1 MVCLFYNI
9 SIYIKITYSFMHSYI
24 HPVTIVLFWWLHVC
38 VCVWV
43 CVCVHVCVCVCVCV
57 CNHADFVFSV
67 FKQTAWCYDD
77 LLYLPHSFLRF
88 MTSASL
94 APFCQKKKKKAMS
107 KLITWSSFIYY
118 TVICWHMQAQLLL
131 HLAWQHDRHLMDER
145 FYNVFYSSKYC
156 TGLY

>member
-9 SIYIKITYSFMHSYI
+9 SIYTMITYSFMHYYV
-24 HPVTIVLFWWLHVC
+24 HPVTIVLFWWLN
-38 VCVWV
+38 
-43 CVCVHVCVCVCVCV
+43 VCVCV

-77 LLYLPHSFLRF
+77 LLHLPHSFLRF
-88 MTSASL
+88 MTSAFL
-94 APFCQKKKKKAMS
+94 ASFCPKKKKAMS

-118 TVICWHMQAQLLL
+118 TVICWYMQAQLLL

-145 FYNVFYSSKYC
+145 FYNVFHSLSIAQVFIRVISMTNRPCALRK
-156 TGLY
+156 